1 MAAQRLGAARVLGA
15 LELSSFAVVIFAFFV
30 VGAGVGLGVAGL
42 GPGPG
47 SGSPG
52 AARGH
57 LSTQCALYH
66 HIPEVRALPGPDFLH
81 VAI

>member
-1 MAAQRLGAARVLGA
+1 MAAQRLGAARMLGA

-52 AARGH
+52 AAIGH
-57 LSTQCALYH
+57 FYIKALSTQCALYH
-66 HIPEVRALPGPDFLH
+66 HIPEVLH
-81 VAI
+81 MAI

>member
-15 LELSSFAVVIFAFFV
+15 LEWSSFAVVIFAFFV

-57 LSTQCALYH
+57 FYYQCFIHSVCIISSY
-66 HIPEVRALPGPDFLH
+66 PRSQGPSRA
-81 VAI
+81 